1 MVPALSGKMNGE
13 TLVYLDNAAT
23 TQKPS
28 QVLDF
33 LRDAMVHSNANVHRS
48 MYELSDRSTTL
59 YEEAREKVRSFINAP
74 GRENIIFTSGTTAS
88 INLVADTFCRSLG
101 PGDEILI
108 EGDSHHSNI
117 VPWQLAAERN
127 GAVVRVIPTDVML
140 GRGRSG
146 RVAFEELDSMLN
158 ERVKILALTHIS
170 NITGLVNP
178 VGEIIAKAHAKGI
191 PVLVDGAQGIVHEK
205 VDVQDMD
212 CDFYAFS
219 AHKIYGAT
227 GVGILYG
234 KTELLEKMPPYM
246 GGGDMVETVTYGKTT
261 YAPLPLK
268 FEAGTPNF
276 TGAASLKPALEFAEY
291 LREGEVGQALKE
303 EEGRIVSFMTEALAS
318 DPDVELYGSAEGT
331 GLKKTPLF
339 TFNIKDKWSHYHLN
353 HPLHGGWFKDDA
365 AYRLPF
371 YKISRIHSPTR
382 AISLAERSSITGYA
396 SWSCFLHYEK
406 ADVLNYER
414 HDSKSG
420 KGRCN
425 VLYSD
430 GHVGSLTRGAASA
443 IKVNPNGND
452 NNIFRVGYNY

>member
-33 LRDAMVHSNANVHRS
+33 LSDAMVHSNANVHRS
-48 MYELSDRSTTL
+48 MYELSDKSTTL

-117 VPWQLAAERN
+117 VPWQLAAARN
-127 GAVVRVIPTDVML
+127 GAVVWVIPTDVML

-146 RVAFEELDSMLN
+146 RVAFEELDSLLTD
-158 ERVKILALTHIS
+158 RVKILALTHIS

-205 VDVQDMD
+205 VDVQEMD

-339 TFNIKDKWSHYHLN
+339 TFNIKGINAGDLAQLLDKMGVAVRSGLMCAE
-353 HPLHGGWFKDDA
+353 PLINSFGA
-365 AYRLPF
+365 NSAL
-371 YKISRIHSPTR
+371 R
-382 AISLAERSSITGYA
+382 ASFAPYNTLEEAQV
-396 SWSCFLHYEK
+396 F
-406 ADVLNYER
+406 
-414 HDSKSG
+414 
-420 KGRCN
+420 
-425 VLYSD
+425 
-430 GHVGSLTRGAASA
+430 
-443 IKVNPNGND
+443 IKCLQRAKNMLL
-452 NNIFRVGYNY
+452 

>member
-1 MVPALSGKMNGE
+1 MEDNRSKILSWVRGMVPALSGKMNGE
-13 TLVYLDNAAT
+13 NLVYLDNAAT

-33 LRDAMVHSNANVHRS
+33 LGDAMVNSNANVHRS
-48 MYELSDRSTTL
+48 MYELSDKSTTL
-59 YEEAREKVRSFINAP
+59 YEEAREKVRAFVNAP

-88 INLVADTFCRSLG
+88 INLVADTFCRRLE

-127 GAVVRVIPTDVML
+127 GASVKVIPTDVML
-140 GRGRSG
+140 GEGRSG
-146 RVAFEELDSMLN
+146 RVAFEMLDQMLSN
-158 ERVKILALTHIS
+158 RVKILALTHIS

-205 VDVQDMD
+205 VDVQAMD

-291 LREGEVGQALKE
+291 LRDGEVGLALKE
-303 EEGRIVSFMTEALAS
+303 EEGIIVSFMTEALAS
-318 DPDVELYGSAEGT
+318 DPDVEVYGTANGT
-331 GLKKTPLF
+331 GLKKTPIF
-339 TFNIKDKWSHYHLN
+339 TFNIKGVNAGDLAQLLDKMGVAVRSGLMCAE
-353 HPLHGGWFKDDA
+353 PLINSFGA
-365 AYRLPF
+365 NSAL
-371 YKISRIHSPTR
+371 R
-382 AISLAERSSITGYA
+382 ASFAPYNTLEEAQV
-396 SWSCFLHYEK
+396 F
-406 ADVLNYER
+406 
-414 HDSKSG
+414 
-420 KGRCN
+420 
-425 VLYSD
+425 
-430 GHVGSLTRGAASA
+430 
-443 IKVNPNGND
+443 IKCLQRAKNMLL
-452 NNIFRVGYNY
+452 

>member
-1 MVPALSGKMNGE
+1 MEDNRSKIISEVRGVVPALSGKMNGE
-13 TLVYLDNAAT
+13 PLVYLDNAAT

-59 YEEAREKVRSFINAP
+59 YEEAREKVRAFINAP

-88 INLVADTFCRSLG
+88 INLVADTFCRRLE

-127 GAVVRVIPTDVML
+127 GAVVKVIPTDVML

-146 RVAFEELDSMLN
+146 RVAFEELDTMLTDK
-158 ERVKILALTHIS
+158 VKILALTHIS

-178 VGEIIAKAHAKGI
+178 IGEIIVKAHARGI

-205 VDVQDMD
+205 MDVQEMD

-234 KTELLEKMPPYM
+234 KTEMLESLPPYM
-246 GGGDMVETVTYGKTT
+246 GGGDMVETVTYQKTT
-261 YAPLPLK
+261 YAPLPLRL
-268 FEAGTPNF
+268 EAGTPNF
-276 TGAASLKPALEFAEY
+276 TGAASLAPALEFAEY

-303 EEGRIVSFMTEALAS
+303 EEERIVSFMTETLAS
-318 DPDVELYGSAEGT
+318 DPDIEVYGSGDNKA
-331 GLKKTPLF
+331 PIF
-339 TFNIKDKWSHYHLN
+339 TFNIKGVNAGDLAQLLDKMGVAVRSGLMCAEPLINSFGANSALRASFAPYNTLEEAQTFVKCLN
-353 HPLHGGWFKDDA
+353 
-365 AYRLPF
+365 
-371 YKISRIHSPTR
+371 R
-382 AISLAERSSITGYA
+382 AKNML
-396 SWSCFLHYEK
+396 L
-406 ADVLNYER
+406 
-414 HDSKSG
+414 
-420 KGRCN
+420 
-425 VLYSD
+425 
-430 GHVGSLTRGAASA
+430 
-443 IKVNPNGND
+443 
-452 NNIFRVGYNY
+452 

>member
-13 TLVYLDNAAT
+13 NLVYLDNAAT

-33 LRDAMVHSNANVHRS
+33 LGDAMVNSNANVHRS
-48 MYELSDRSTTL
+48 MYELSDKSTTL
-59 YEEAREKVRSFINAP
+59 YEEAREKVRAFVNAP

-88 INLVADTFCRSLG
+88 INLVADTFCRRLE

-127 GAVVRVIPTDVML
+127 GASVKVIPTDVML
-140 GRGRSG
+140 GEGRSG
-146 RVAFEELDSMLN
+146 RVAFEMLDQMLSN
-158 ERVKILALTHIS
+158 RVKILALTHIS

-205 VDVQDMD
+205 VDVQAMD

-291 LREGEVGQALKE
+291 LRDGEVGLALKE
-303 EEGRIVSFMTEALAS
+303 EEGIIVSFMTEALAS
-318 DPDVELYGSAEGT
+318 DPDVEVYGTANGT
-331 GLKKTPLF
+331 GLKKTPIF
-339 TFNIKDKWSHYHLN
+339 TFNIKGVNAGDLAQLLDKMGVAVRSGLMCAE
-353 HPLHGGWFKDDA
+353 PLINSFGA
-365 AYRLPF
+365 NSAL
-371 YKISRIHSPTR
+371 R
-382 AISLAERSSITGYA
+382 ASFAPYNTLEEAQV
-396 SWSCFLHYEK
+396 F
-406 ADVLNYER
+406 
-414 HDSKSG
+414 
-420 KGRCN
+420 
-425 VLYSD
+425 
-430 GHVGSLTRGAASA
+430 
-443 IKVNPNGND
+443 IKCLQRAKNMLL
-452 NNIFRVGYNY
+452 

>member
-1 MVPALSGKMNGE
+1 MEDNRSKILSGVRGMVPALSGKMNGE
-13 TLVYLDNAAT
+13 NLVYLDNAAT

-33 LRDAMVHSNANVHRS
+33 LGDAMVHSNANVHRS

-59 YEEAREKVRSFINAP
+59 YEEAREKVRAFVNAP

-88 INLVADTFCRSLG
+88 INLVADTFCRRLE

-117 VPWQLAAERN
+117 VPWQMAAERN
-127 GAVVRVIPTDVML
+127 GAVVKVIPTDVIL

-146 RVAFEELDSMLN
+146 RVAFEELDSLLTY
-158 ERVKILALTHIS
+158 RVKILALTHIS

-205 VDVQDMD
+205 VDVQAMD

-268 FEAGTPNF
+268 LEAGTPNF

-303 EEGRIVSFMTEALAS
+303 EEGIIVSFMTEALAS
-318 DPDVELYGSAEGT
+318 DPDVEVYGTANGT
-331 GLKKTPLF
+331 GLKKTPIF
-339 TFNIKDKWSHYHLN
+339 TFNIKGVNAGDLAQLLDKMGVAVRSGLMCAE
-353 HPLHGGWFKDDA
+353 PLINSFGA
-365 AYRLPF
+365 NSAL
-371 YKISRIHSPTR
+371 R
-382 AISLAERSSITGYA
+382 ASFAPYNTLEEAQV
-396 SWSCFLHYEK
+396 F
-406 ADVLNYER
+406 
-414 HDSKSG
+414 
-420 KGRCN
+420 
-425 VLYSD
+425 
-430 GHVGSLTRGAASA
+430 
-443 IKVNPNGND
+443 IKCLQRAKNMLL
-452 NNIFRVGYNY
+452 